1 MRPVPLTPAPPMDD
15 AGKLR
20 WIIDKITALC
30 TASQIDKPV
39 DVATEMAGTYQPL
52 DSDLTAIAALTTTAF
67 GRALLTYA
75 SEATFKAAVNLEAN
89 TDFYA
94 PGGTDVAVADGGTG
108 ASSAS
113 AARTNLELVPTSGL
127 EISTPNIRMTA
138 NQRTSAIIWTIDGG
152 GSAITTGQKGYI
164 EIPFACT
171 ITAARLFADQSGSIV
186 VDVKKDTYANFPPS
200 GSGDSI
206 CASAKPT
213 VSATTKSQDTTL
225 TGWTT
230 SIAAGDILGFDV
242 DSVSTITRCTIILT
256 VTKT

>member
-1 MRPVPLTPAPPMDD
+1 MRPVPLAPSPPMDD

-30 TASQIDKPV
+30 NASQVDNPT
-39 DVATEMAGTYQPL
+39 DVAASNATLYQPL
-52 DSDLTAIAALTTTAF
+52 DSDLTAIAALTTTTF

-75 SEATFKAAVNLEAN
+75 SEAAFKSAVNLEAN

-113 AARTNLELVPTSGL
+113 GARTNLELVPTSGL
-127 EISTPNIRMTA
+127 EISAPNIRMTA

-171 ITAARLFADQSGSIV
+171 ITAARSFADQSGSIV
-186 VDVKKDTYANFPPS
+186 VDVWADSYANYPPTDA
-200 GSGDSI
+200 DSI
-206 CASAKPT
+206 TASAPIT
-213 VSATTKSQDTTL
+213 ISATTKSQDTTL
-225 TGWTT
+225 TGWDTA
-230 SIAAGDILGFDV
+230 IAAGDILGFNV
-242 DSVSTITRCTIILT
+242 DSVSTITRLTIVLS

>member
-1 MRPVPLTPAPPMDD
+1 MRPVPLAPSPPMDD

-30 TASQIDKPV
+30 NASQVDNPT
-39 DVATEMAGTYQPL
+39 DVAANNATLYQPL
-52 DSDLTAIAALTTTAF
+52 DSDLTAIAALTTTTF

-75 SEATFKAAVNLEAN
+75 SEAAFKAAVNLEAN

-94 PGGTDVAVADGGTG
+94 PGGTDVAVVDGGTG

-113 AARTNLELVPTSGL
+113 DARTNLELVPTSGL
-127 EISTPNIRMTA
+127 EISAPNIRMTA
-138 NQRTSAIIWTIDGG
+138 NQRASAIIWTIDGG

-171 ITAARLFADQSGSIV
+171 ITAARSFADQSGSIV
-186 VDVKKDTYANFPPS
+186 VDVWADTYANYPPTDA
-200 GSGDSI
+200 DSI
-206 CASAKPT
+206 TASAPIT
-213 VSATTKSQDTTL
+213 ISATTKSQDTTL
-225 TGWTT
+225 TGWDTA
-230 SIAAGDILGFDV
+230 IAAGDVLGFNV
-242 DSVSTITRCTIILT
+242 DSVSTITRLTIVLS